1 MLSANG
7 TFCLYRL
14 QTVRGV
20 ENPSSKWSVFYRI
33 ARWLWVRRMGL
44 INPIHSLYLFT
55 MIVFLNGVFERMSP
69 AVVWMNVKD
78 TGYEVNIS
86 LNTFASIQHM
96 KEGRLYT
103 HLQIKE
109 DAHTLFGFVEKSER
123 EIFKMLLSVSGIGA
137 SIARTMLSSLDPKQ
151 ITNAIASGDVITVQ
165 SIKGIGSKTA
175 QRVILDLK
183 DKVLK
188 LYDLDEV
195 SMFQNNTNRDEALSA
210 LEVLG
215 FVRKASEKLVEKI
228 IKESPDSSVEYI
240 IKQALK
246 NL

>member
-1 MLSANG
+1 MIAHIQGKLVEKTPTEVVIDCS
-7 TFCLYRL
+7 
-14 QTVRGV
+14 GV
-20 ENPSSKWSVFYRI
+20 
-33 ARWLWVRRMGL
+33 
-44 INPIHSLYLFT
+44 
-55 MIVFLNGVFERMSP
+55 
-69 AVVWMNVKD
+69 
-78 TGYEVNIS
+78 GYHINIS
-86 LNTFASIQHM
+86 LHTYSLLPASDHI
-96 KEGRLYT
+96 KLFTY
-103 HLQIKE
+103 LQIKE

-151 ITNAIASGDVITVQ
+151 IIQAIASGDVATIQ
-165 SIKGIGSKTA
+165 SIKGIGTKTA
-175 QRVILDLK
+175 QRAILDLK

-195 SMFQNNTNRDEALSA
+195 SITQNNTNRDEALSA

-215 FVRKASEKLVEKI
+215 FMRKAAEKVVEKI
-228 IKESPDSSVEYI
+228 VKENPDASGETI